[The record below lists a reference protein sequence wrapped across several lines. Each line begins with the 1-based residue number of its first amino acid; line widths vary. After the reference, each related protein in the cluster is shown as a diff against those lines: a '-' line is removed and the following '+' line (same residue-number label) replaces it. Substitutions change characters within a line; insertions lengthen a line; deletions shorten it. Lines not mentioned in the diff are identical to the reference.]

1 VFVCV
6 IQEHFDLNAVD
17 IELNPINIENI
28 ECLCVMQEHFDLN
41 AVDIELNPINIENIE
56 RTKCLC
62 V

>member
-1 VFVCV
+1 MCTRDTLATAETLSAGEHRDKDKMKCLCV

-17 IELNPINIENI
+17 IE
-28 ECLCVMQEHFDLN
+28 M
-41 AVDIELNPINIENIE
+41 NPINIENIE